1 MPINPAS
8 GPSLAGPA
16 LARGNT
22 MARTVLKLPKH
33 RDAWTWCVSPTKL
46 MCVDGEILPELTKA
60 WHTPGMNG
68 NGAGRGQGQGFVSN
82 LMAEGMVPIPHD
94 IECEAFGESRAGAP
108 LSAYIDRYE
117 GVCRGRRVVYHSEA
131 WERPYQLGNATDWQR
146 DHEGK
151 KAFLRKCLAM
161 VSPDGLVELQVRLA
175 VITCLL
181 STALRISWQLVLRHC
196 PNRKPSARAPDRSP
210 DAYRIQEQPTRRT

>member
-1 MPINPAS
+1 
-8 GPSLAGPA
+8 
-16 LARGNT
+16 

-175 VITCLL
+175 VEPLVRRIRA
-181 STALRISWQLVLRHC
+181 ALDRDDARGKRNAVRMFNHLPAEHC
-196 PNRKPSARAPDRSP
+196 PEDLLAARAEALPKPKTQRKSAR
-210 DAYRIQEQPTRRT
+210 